1 MQLKM
6 PRIGTNHST
15 ADGIAGAV
23 DDVKRIVSESAGQVA
38 EQVANLTGQ
47 VGREAGKLTHDAS
60 REAGKL
66 THDAGREAGKL
77 SRDLGADAAKLGREI
92 ASGGEEGIRSLG
104 RDLRELGTDLR
115 SLRVTR
121 QRQGPNMLPG
131 IALLGG
137 LGTGLAAMF
146 FFDPDRGPRRR
157 AMLRD
162 QIGKWLRIARERLQG
177 RAEDIR
183 NRSAGLAHQVK
194 STADD
199 VSQSVTGRD
208 EATNGYGL
216 ERGPD
221 VADELAATDEA
232 VRSEVGY

>member
-6 PRIGTNHST
+6 PKIGTNHST

-38 EQVANLTGQ
+38 DQVAQLTGQ
-47 VGREAGKLTHDAS
+47 VS

-66 THDAGREAGKL
+66 TYDAGREAGKL
-77 SRDLGADAAKLGREI
+77 SRDIGADAARLGRGLA
-92 ASGGEEGIRSLG
+92 ASGEVGARSLG
-104 RDLRELGTDLR
+104 RDLREMGSDLR

-121 QRQGPNMLPG
+121 ERQGPNMLPG

-146 FFDPDRGPRRR
+146 FFDPDRGPGRR
-157 AMLRD
+157 ALLRD
-162 QIGKWLRIARERLQG
+162 QIGKWLRIAREQLQG
-177 RAEDIR
+177 SAEDIR

-208 EATNGYGL
+208 ETTNGYGA
-216 ERGPD
+216 EHGPD

-232 VRSEVGY
+232 VRSKVGY